1 MATFKVLHFK
11 RCTLLGKQPSGY
23 IFTLLGTNAHLY
35 TLWGGSNTNGYTLT
49 DWGAYN
55 TNVFIKEYEDGFT
68 SSVLISNLNNVQ
80 TVTTLSESNLTY
92 NATLDI
98 NHVLVGVTPTS
109 IDAGIT
115 QTSTGGGTGA
125 FSISAESYKA
135 YARRLGWLLSG
146 SASLAIVCVDPLLS
160 FNFGSYAMIANY
172 AEITMAPNV
181 TPTEVDI
188 TTARVQSRV
197 RWGDAGSALCQEIIA
212 EDDSTNSAGYQDLV
226 MTPGQIGGACTFDD
240 RVVVLK
246 NESIYEMLFT
256 GYPNIFETSLVV
268 PDNGTTFVRSVAK
281 TGKKTF
287 FFAGNDSF
295 YIYGSGEELQDI
307 GKNIKERF
315 YGYNSEYTFEDLQK
329 IVVQVFDDRRE
340 LWLWIPTK
348 LGVANSEVYKF
359 KDGAW
364 TMTDYYNYGHG
375 NLAYLGKEYY
385 QSSATASKTWVPILF
400 FDEVNITTAASDD
413 YVGKNKAS
421 ITAYK
426 DLQTGNSTNTSVF
439 ETKDFPLEL
448 GSRVSEFKIQAKT
461 LTTPYGEFDIQYSV
475 DEGQTWSTAVGV
487 KVRPTPALEFYG
499 FTFDVTAESIRF
511 KISTT
516 SDMSFGKSMVTLSQR
531 KREALD

>member
-11 RCTLLGKQPSGY
+11 RCTLLGKQPAGY
-23 IFTLLGTNAHLY
+23 IFTLLGTDAHLY
-35 TLWGGSNTNGYTLT
+35 TLWGGSNADGYTLT
-49 DWGAYN
+49 DWGPYSSD
-55 TNVFIKEYEDGFT
+55 VFIKEYEDGFT
-68 SSVLISNLNNVQ
+68 SSVLISNLTNVQ
-80 TVTTLSESNLTY
+80 TITALTESAMTY

-146 SASLAIVCVDPLLS
+146 SASLAVICVDPILS

-172 AEITMAPNV
+172 SEVTIAPNE

-188 TTARVQSRV
+188 TTARVRSRV

-226 MTPGQIGGACTFDD
+226 LTPGQIFGACTFDD
-240 RVVVLK
+240 RAVMLK
-246 NESIYEMLFT
+246 NESIYEMLFV
-256 GYPNIFETSLVV
+256 GYPNIFETSLVI
-268 PDNGTTFVRSVAK
+268 PDNGTCFTKSIAK
-281 TGKKTF
+281 TGQKSF
-287 FFAGNDSF
+287 FVAGNDSF
-295 YIYGSGEELQDI
+295 YIYSSGGELQDI

-315 YGYNSEYTFEDLQK
+315 YGYNAEYTFEDLEK
-329 IVVQVFDDRRE
+329 MVVHVFDDRRE
-340 LWLWIPTK
+340 LWLWVPTK
-348 LGVANSEVYKF
+348 AGVANSEVYKF
-359 KDGAW
+359 KAGAW

-375 NLAYLGKEYY
+375 NLGYIGKEYY

-400 FDEVNITTAASDD
+400 FDEVNITTATSDD
-413 YVGKNKAS
+413 YTGKNKAS
-421 ITAYK
+421 VTAYH
-426 DLQTGNSTNTSVF
+426 DLQTGNSSNTSSF

-461 LTTPYGEFDIQYSV
+461 LTTPYGKFTIQYSV
-475 DEGQTWSTAVGV
+475 DEGQTWSTAKTI
-487 KVRPTPALEFYG
+487 KVIPIPALEFYSY
-499 FTFDVTAESIRF
+499 TFDVTAESIRF
-511 KISTT
+511 KITSTD
-516 SDMSFGKSMVTLSQR
+516 DMSFGKSIVILSQR
-531 KREALD
+531 KREALE